1 MGVAQTFRLIPQT
14 PRAEAMPPQTRHW
27 RKELLSH
34 TQPSR
39 NAVAKPDF
47 LPASEESAIVKR
59 AIAGDTEALAA
70 VFAREQGRLFRT
82 AFSVLRNKEDAEDAV
97 QCGLLSAYTK
107 LRSFEGRSRFS
118 TWLTRIVVNA
128 ALVSRRSLR
137 ARPVLSLDEPVAEN
151 PLPRSTRLV
160 DSRLSPEEVCALAE
174 TTGRLESELSQISP
188 LLRSTF
194 KLRYV
199 VGLTTP
205 EAARALRIN
214 ISAAK
219 SRMSRARRQL
229 AARMG
234 APGAEPW
241 HRKFGTIGRPPQI
254 ALRAAQRIQHRR
266 NQMSDMELKK
276 NVEAELSYEPSVNA
290 SGIGVAVRDGIVTL
304 TGHVS
309 SYWEKWNAERA
320 ALRVSGVKALVNELE
335 VRLPTSSERTD
346 EDIARSAVSALAW
359 SIAVPK
365 DRVKVKVSKGWVTLE
380 GSVDWKFQSS
390 AAESAVRHLVGVKG
404 VTNLI
409 EVKSRVSPAEVKSAI
424 ESALKRSAELDAG
437 RITVDVDGG
446 KVILRGSVRSWAERE
461 EAERA
466 AWRAPGVY
474 SVENHITVGEM
485 SAAA

>member
-1 MGVAQTFRLIPQT
+1 MLVVLCVGRDWKQIEVKKRMGMAQTFRLIPQS
-14 PRAEAMPPQTRHW
+14 PRTEAMPPQTRHW

-34 TQPSR
+34 AQPSR

-47 LPASEESAIVKR
+47 LPASEESVIVKR

-107 LRSFEGRSRFS
+107 LRSFEGRSKFS

-194 KLRYV
+194 KLRYIA
-199 VGLTTP
+199 GLTTP

-234 APGAEPW
+234 APSAGLSHP
-241 HRKFGTIGRPPQI
+241 KFGTIGSRP
-254 ALRAAQRIQHRR
+254 
-266 NQMSDMELKK
+266 
-276 NVEAELSYEPSVNA
+276 
-290 SGIGVAVRDGIVTL
+290 G
-304 TGHVS
+304 
-309 SYWEKWNAERA
+309 
-320 ALRVSGVKALVNELE
+320 
-335 VRLPTSSERTD
+335 
-346 EDIARSAVSALAW
+346 
-359 SIAVPK
+359 
-365 DRVKVKVSKGWVTLE
+365 
-380 GSVDWKFQSS
+380 
-390 AAESAVRHLVGVKG
+390 
-404 VTNLI
+404 
-409 EVKSRVSPAEVKSAI
+409 
-424 ESALKRSAELDAG
+424 
-437 RITVDVDGG
+437 
-446 KVILRGSVRSWAERE
+446 
-461 EAERA
+461 
-466 AWRAPGVY
+466 
-474 SVENHITVGEM
+474 
-485 SAAA
+485 